1 MNPNDQYQGDDE
13 VRALTQALALTENGG
28 KVDLNNLRAGQ
39 SGEMKSIFQYTPN
52 TWKAYSNEIYGKEVP
67 LSHETEMQ
75 VTAAKVAKWLHAGYK
90 PEQIF
95 SMWNAGSGEPNAWT
109 GKFSSGKP
117 SSSTAPGGSRNS
129 FGVAYDVPGYVKKG
143 MTYYQQA
150 RSGGG
155 QQMAMGGQPQVQ
167 PQGQMAQV
175 DSPEYQQAVST
186 LRSIVNKYTPGSVAQ
201 APKQPP
207 QGDAMAQ
214 LINGQKPPMA

>member
-1 MNPNDQYQGDDE
+1 MNPQDNNQGNDE
-13 VRALTQALALTENGG
+13 VRALTQAIALTENGG

-67 LSHETEMQ
+67 LTNETEMQ

-109 GKFSSGKP
+109 GQFKSGK
-117 SSSTAPGGSRNS
+117 SSKGINS
-129 FGVAYDVPGYVKKG
+129 YNVAYDVPGYVKKG

-155 QQMAMGGQPQVQ
+155 QPQGGQPM
-167 PQGQMAQV
+167 GGEQMAQA

-186 LRSIVNKYTPGSVAQ
+186 LRAIVNKYAPGNVAQ
-201 APKQPP
+201 APQQPP
-207 QGDAMAQ
+207 QGGAMGQ
-214 LINGQKPPMA
+214 LMNGQKPPMA